1 MLKSINYRADV
12 FVNGQKI
19 ADKSQ
24 AVGMYNS
31 FEFNVSKFV
40 HLGNGNLSIVRSRIG
55 RSYRSIPIS
64 SRS

>member
-1 MLKSINYRADV
+1 MLKGINYRADV

-40 HLGNGNLSIVRSRIG
+40 HLGNGNVLALNITPARGDS
-55 RSYRSIPIS
+55 
-64 SRS
+64 